1 MDFSNFNYKWRLKLR
16 LLILNFLSYNSQKGY
31 TMFLDA
37 FFSFILFFVTALVI
51 LVLFLFL
58 YAKVTPYDDYEMIFT
73 QNNTASALGFGG
85 AIVGL
90 CIPLY
95 SALVNSISYGDFA
108 IWAIVAMSIQLLFAF
123 IMTRLSG
130 KFSVERHMNNGDI
143 SVGILMAMISIAIGL
158 LNAGSMSY

>member
-1 MDFSNFNYKWRLKLR
+1 MEVKKEE

-37 FFSFILFFVTALVI
+37 FFSFALFFVTALVV

-90 CIPLY
+90 CIPIY
-95 SALVNSISYGDFA
+95 SALVNSISYGDFV
-108 IWAIVAMSIQLLFAF
+108 IWAIVAMSIQLLFAL
-123 IMTRLSG
+123 IMTRLGG
-130 KFSVERHMNNGDI
+130 KFSVEKHMNDGDI
-143 SVGILMAMISIAIGL
+143 SVGILMAFISIAIGL